1 MKIRPALPIL
11 GFLCL
16 AFLSSGAPR
25 WGGEAHRLIN
35 RAATTHLPPD
45 FERFAQWA
53 DDLEQLSTA
62 ADERRCCDPGEAIK
76 HYMDIDDYPEFFS
89 GQLPHR
95 YADMV
100 ATYGQSRVDR
110 NGTVPWAIEERYLD
124 LVQRFASG
132 DWEGAVA
139 TAADLGHYVGDLHSP
154 LHLTLNFNGQL
165 TGQQGVHSRHESQM
179 TNRHLGELAP
189 APGAVYLIT
198 DPLASAFEWIDIQY
212 SGVAL
217 ILAADS
223 VAQAAAG
230 GSTSGSVYYDTL
242 WGEVGEET
250 ITWIRDASLAVASLW
265 YAAWIE
271 AGSPPLPDLATGREA
286 TPTLRAT
293 RVLSNAPNPFG
304 LTTSLR
310 FELGEAGAATLMI
323 FDVSGRQVR
332 RWTLGVL
339 SRGLHDVLW
348 NGTDDAGAPLANGVY
363 HVVVTDAA
371 GSRAHGRVVFLK

>member
-1 MKIRPALPIL
+1 MKIRPVLPVL
-11 GFLCL
+11 GLLCL
-16 AFLSSGAPR
+16 AFLPSDAPR

-45 FERFAQWA
+45 FQRFAQWA
-53 DDLEQLSTA
+53 DDLARLSTA
-62 ADERRCCDPGEAIK
+62 ADERKSSDSGERIK

-89 GQLPHR
+89 GQLPHS

-100 ATYGQSRVDR
+100 VTYGQSRVDG
-110 NGTVPWAIEERYLD
+110 NGTVPWAIEARYLD

-139 TAADLGHYVGDLHSP
+139 TAADIGHYVADLHSP

-165 TGQQGVHSRHESQM
+165 SGQRGIHSRHESQM
-179 TNRHLGELAP
+179 TNQHLGELAP
-189 APGAVYLIT
+189 APGAVYMIT
-198 DPLASAFEWIDIQY
+198 DPLATVFQWIDIQY

-223 VAQAAAG
+223 AAQAAAG
-230 GSTSGSVYYDTL
+230 GSTSSNVYYNTL

-250 ITWIRDASLAVASLW
+250 ITWIHDASLAVASLW

-271 AGSPPLPDLATGREA
+271 AGSPPVPAVGTGREVS
-286 TPTLRAT
+286 PTRRAT
-293 RVLSNAPNPFG
+293 RVLSNAPNPFR
-304 LTTSLR
+304 LTTSMR
-310 FELGEAGAATLMI
+310 FELGEAGEATLTI

-348 NGTDDAGAPLANGVY
+348 NGTDDAGAPLASGVY

-371 GSRAHGRVVFLK
+371 GSRAHGRVVFLR